1 MPATRR
7 QKYTPEYR
15 ANAVELVRESGK
27 PVAEIARDLGMNE
40 GTLANWVG
48 KAREENGEPEQPLTT
63 SERAELDQL
72 RKDNQTL
79 RMERDFL
86 RRAAAY
92 FANPQQ

>member
-1 MPATRR
+1 MAATRR
-7 QKYTPEYR
+7 QKYTAEYR

-27 PVAEIARDLGMNE
+27 PIAEIARDLGMNE
-40 GTLANWVG
+40 GTLANWMN
-48 KAREENGEPEQPLTT
+48 KARDENGESEQPISM
-63 SERAELDQL
+63 SERAELEQL
-72 RKDNQTL
+72 RRDNQTL